1 LYNNV
6 MIELYSDLH
15 IFYGAL
21 ESVTF
26 VSGVI

>member
-1 LYNNV
+1 